1 MASSVD
7 NAAPDSDLRSALCR
21 LTIARDGDEYIL
33 ARSDLGV
40 YVAVPRP
47 GAVLIEALRD
57 GASLAVATR
66 QASDA
71 AGEEVDSADFL
82 TGLGAAGLL
91 PDPRDD
97 LDDAGPTTVPG
108 THMAW
113 VEHIPRWA
121 VKPLFGRVAWAF
133 YVAAAVAVVTLFLV
147 RPDLRPIFDD
157 VWFLTDPIWSLIAMF
172 VISVLITAGHECWH
186 WLAGRALGV
195 PARFRVSRRGIF
207 VVFETD
213 LSPLVTLPRRARY
226 SPLFAGLAFDV
237 VLLAAAL
244 LIRLGFREEILND
257 PPQFDRF
264 LGAVVFR
271 QVIVVIWQ
279 LAGVGFRS
287 DSYVVLANALGC
299 HNLFRAT
306 ALTFRYRTSG
316 LDAGQAGELAAMSPR
331 DRSVASWFWLVYV
344 AGGFFMFWAFIKY
357 LAPFTYGMIEWV
369 SPNITAFG
377 LDTFV
382 FWQSLALVA
391 LLLAQFAVVPL
402 IAWRERR
409 TARAAPPAMPTRAVP
424 RGTRTVRSRQ
434 RLAWQAAFTVFLLFV
449 SIQTVND
456 LKKYFNASDDATADN
471 LLAAEHNAAC
481 LPGRQVTILDFPH
494 VSQLAAKSVVYN
506 SNPATSGPHYGAAL
520 APGIYRSPL
529 QPGQT
534 VHALEH
540 GRVVIH
546 YRPDTPPDIVRKL
559 ESIGKRFAHDTVV
572 QPNPDIGPQIAL
584 TAFGRI
590 DTMDS
595 YDEARIVTFVDQLRG
610 RYAHRWTF
618 DSQECLA
625 GS

>member
-1 MASSVD
+1 MARSVD
-7 NAAPDSDLRSALCR
+7 DAAPGSDLRSALSR
-21 LTIARDGDEYIL
+21 LTVARDGEEYIL
-33 ARSDLGV
+33 ARSDLGA
-40 YVAVPRP
+40 YVAVPAP

-82 TGLGAAGLL
+82 TGLRAAGLL
-91 PDPRDD
+91 SDPRDD
-97 LDDAGPTTVPG
+97 LGDAGPTTAPG
-108 THMAW
+108 THVAW
-113 VEHIPRWA
+113 VEHIPRW
-121 VKPLFGRVAWAF
+121 VIKPLFGRIAWTF
-133 YVAAAVAVVTLFLV
+133 YVAAAVTVVALFLV

-172 VISVLITAGHECWH
+172 VVSVVITAGHECWH

-226 SPLFAGLAFDV
+226 SPLFAGMAFDV

-244 LIRLGFREEILND
+244 LMRLGFREEILND
-257 PPQFDRF
+257 PPQLDRF
-264 LGAVVFR
+264 LGAVVVR
-271 QVIVVIWQ
+271 QVIVLIWQ

-287 DSYVVLANALGC
+287 DSYAVLANALGC

-306 ALTFRYRTSG
+306 ALTLRHRISG
-316 LDAGQAGELAAMSPR
+316 LDARQAEELAAISPR

-357 LAPFTYGMIEWV
+357 MAPFTYGMIEWV
-369 SPNITAFG
+369 SPNIAAFG
-377 LDTFV
+377 LDTLV

-391 LLLAQFAVVPL
+391 LLLAQFAVIPL
-402 IAWRERR
+402 IARRERR
-409 TARAAPPAMPTRAVP
+409 TARATRPAVPAAAVP
-424 RGTRTVRSRQ
+424 RGTHRERSPH

-449 SIQTVND
+449 GNQTITD
-456 LKKYFNASDDATADN
+456 LKKYFTASFDATGAN
-471 LLAAEHNAAC
+471 LLAAEHSSAC
-481 LPGRQVTILDFPH
+481 LPGRQVTIMDFPH
-494 VSQLAAKSVVYN
+494 VSEQAAKSVVYN
-506 SNPATSGPHYGAAL
+506 SNPATSGPHFGAAL
-520 APGIYRSPL
+520 APGIYRTPL

-534 VHALEH
+534 VHAMEH

-559 ESIGKRFAHDTVV
+559 ESIGKRFLHDTVV
-572 QPNPDIGPQIAL
+572 QPNPDINSQIAL

-590 DTMDS
+590 ETLNS
-595 YDEARIVTFVDQLRG
+595 YDEARIVTFVERLRG
-610 RYAHRWTF
+610 RYSHRWTF
-618 DSQECLA
+618 DPHECLP
-625 GS
+625 SR